1 MNYSDLSKVVSGLAG
16 LKDQKY
22 PVRVSLAVSKAHK
35 TLSDL
40 LQPYIDEE
48 AKLLREYASFDKDGN
63 IDRSENGGIVLK
75 KGSEAEFNSKYAEL
89 IGEDIELPDIA
100 SVDAD
105 ELDKLDR
112 FVAPAEIEALM
123 VVLR

>member
-1 MNYSDLSKVVSGLAG
+1 MSPNQACRK
-16 LKDQKY
+16 
-22 PVRVSLAVSKAHK
+22 
-35 TLSDL
+35 
-40 LQPYIDEE
+40 ID
-48 AKLLREYASFDKDGN
+48 FDKDGN
-63 IDRSENGGIVLK
+63 IDQSENGGIVLK

-89 IGEDIELPDIA
+89 IGEDIELPDVA

-112 FVAPAEIEALM
+112 FVAPAEIESLM

>member
-1 MNYSDLSKVVSGLAG
+1 MNQNVRKCWLPRGAMDL
-16 LKDQKY
+16 
-22 PVRVSLAVSKAHK
+22 
-35 TLSDL
+35 
-40 LQPYIDEE
+40 
-48 AKLLREYASFDKDGN
+48 N
-63 IDRSENGGIVLK
+63 
-75 KGSEAEFNSKYAEL
+75 NSKYAEL
-89 IGEDIELPDIA
+89 IGEDIDLPDVA